1 MPPSLLRHHRCMLTL
16 VLIGSP
22 LALGACGTSQK
33 SKEPSQAPTA
43 TPDPY
48 ANVNTVGQD
57 RAVWMQLLADHT
69 KIRRSVVHTQEGD
82 AGVVI
87 ATTESDDPA
96 VIARIQNHARAMH
109 ERMKVGATVRGWDPV
124 FVELFENHAKV
135 RLEVTLTDKGVR
147 IKESCS
153 DPATIALMRSHA
165 MGVNAFV
172 REGADANDRETY
184 QLPTGGT
191 LPASELA
198 IGGVPCRFLLVQPS
212 AEQCAQL
219 KAEGVT
225 ALINFPESSELT
237 DQVLDQARAMLR
249 HAAKNSQVAAMDCR
263 ASNCTAPAW
272 AAYRVL
278 DCNVPLEQAIAEAHA
293 LQMTDP
299 KIEAALRGYIAR
311 QQTHNPPVVIQRHQ
325 G

>member
-1 MPPSLLRHHRCMLTL
+1 MLTL
-16 VLIGSP
+16 ILMGFP
-22 LALGACGTSQK
+22 LALGACSASQTSK
-33 SKEPSQAPTA
+33 GPSQVQTG

-82 AGVVI
+82 TGVVI

-96 VIARIQNHARAMH
+96 VIARIQNHAKAMH

-147 IKESCS
+147 IKESCG
-153 DPATIALMRSHA
+153 DPTTVALMRSHA
-165 MGVNAFV
+165 MGVSDFV
-172 REGADANDRETY
+172 RNGADANDHETY
-184 QLPTGGT
+184 KLPTGCP

-198 IGGVPCRFLLVQPS
+198 LGGVPHRFLLVQPS
-212 AEQCAQL
+212 AAQVEEL
-219 KAEGVT
+219 KAEDV
-225 ALINFPESSELT
+225 AVLINFPKSAELT
-237 DQVLDQARAMLR
+237 DQLIDQARAMLR
-249 HAAKNSQVAAMDCR
+249 QAAKDNQIAALDC
-263 ASNCTAPAW
+263 STGTCTAPAW

-278 DCNVPLEQAIAEAHA
+278 DCTVPLAQAIAEAKA

-299 KIEAALRGYIAR
+299 KMEAALRGYIAR
-311 QQTHNPPVVIQRHQ
+311 HQ
-325 G
+325 S